1 MTVALSM
8 RAAAYLRDFDTAAT
22 ELRLAKD
29 VARVHA
35 DQVREDDHTK
45 YPEGFGSPLWDGR
58 LRISGSA
65 DIHVAWLAHHYE
77 EMVARYCNV
86 AMTALTRTVDGQPVT
101 IDDLRD
107 ADNAYRA
114 RSPVMPLLPPLPTRE
129 QLLAL
134 TEGGAPLSRS
144 GRRGSPHRR
153 LLTPPSKYVTWRKL
167 WNGSATSTGTGWTSS
182 APRPPTSGH
191 GPTCSPR
198 RLLVQWSTWRV
209 WCPRRSSS
217 STTRRHRR
225 HDPARPASPPPSR
238 SRKPQ
243 AVASAMNAYSH
254 VAPGGVPRSSRAH
267 SRRAV
272 AGNRRRARPS
282 REQQRERRCR
292 SRCWYRRAHFGLTSR
307 VHTTSQGPR

>member
-107 ADNAYRA
+107 ADYAYRA

-134 TEGGAPLSRS
+134 TEGRPFVEIRS
-144 GRRGSPHRR
+144 AWLTAQEALDATLEIRDLEEALER
-153 LLTPPSKYVTWRKL
+153 LGDVDRDRLDQLRAEAANL
-167 WNGSATSTGTGWTSS
+167 WPRTHVFAQAAT
-182 APRPPTSGH
+182 
-191 GPTCSPR
+191 
-198 RLLVQWSTWRV
+198 
-209 WCPRRSSS
+209 
-217 STTRRHRR
+217 
-225 HDPARPASPPPSR
+225 
-238 SRKPQ
+238 
-243 AVASAMNAYSH
+243 
-254 VAPGGVPRSSRAH
+254 
-267 SRRAV
+267 RAV
-272 AGNRRRARPS
+272 VDLAS
-282 REQQRERRCR
+282 LV
-292 SRCWYRRAHFGLTSR
+292 S
-307 VHTTSQGPR
+307 